1 LIGLAPAGVRSDRRG
16 GELMSRKRHRP
27 PPPEDDR
34 ELRRTVIV
42 AAIQGLI
49 REALVAVLREIWRG
63 GPW

>member
-1 LIGLAPAGVRSDRRG
+1 
-16 GELMSRKRHRP
+16 MSRKRHRP